1 MDQCGHFAE
10 NPEAIRKVNNENLTE
25 FSEEPDI
32 PKSTLQDILKYGS
45 PHTSHRSPHR
55 RTSEPPAEH
64 LDRRDGYA
72 ENMDALLSSSVR
84 RI

>member
-10 NPEAIRKVNNENLTE
+10 NLDAIRKVNNENLTE
-25 FSEEPDI
+25 FSGELDI
-32 PKSTLQDILKYGS
+32 PKWTLQDILKYGNPS
-45 PHTSHRSPHR
+45 LHTAPHI
-55 RTSEPPAEH
+55 AEH
-64 LDRRDGYA
+64 LNLPLSTLSSEMVPA